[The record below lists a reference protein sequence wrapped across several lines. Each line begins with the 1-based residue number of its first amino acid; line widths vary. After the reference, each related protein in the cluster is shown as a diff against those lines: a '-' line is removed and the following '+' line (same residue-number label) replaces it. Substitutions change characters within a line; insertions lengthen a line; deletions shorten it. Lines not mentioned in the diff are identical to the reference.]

1 MTTAAPSSAPFRGSK
16 ERDEVDVVGDREAT
30 GFALSFLTGSF
41 KEDGP
46 EIRYLRESRAAGLLR
61 LRFVSAVGGAF
72 FLIGFAVDVLL
83 LNGDPVLWWL
93 GGVRL
98 LTAACIAGTA
108 LAAGSAI
115 HSRIGFELLTLT
127 ALIVVSVATCVI
139 ISVSPG
145 PILLHALT
153 AITILLVFYLFVPVS
168 TLTGLVVGLVLT
180 AGFVRVALARD
191 ADPPVL
197 TLVILYLT
205 LVNILGTLVVRD
217 SHITRRREFATLEA
231 EREAVADIRAE
242 VKARTAA
249 ESALAESEARFRQL
263 VELAPDAVVVHRG
276 ARILYSNP
284 AGLRLVGIGMD
295 ALEAGASLFDFLD
308 PEYHEPTSERMAR
321 LLATGEAVP
330 PVEVVLVTADSR
342 RIWCEVVSGPTVYG
356 GEPAIQ
362 TVIRDVAERKRLEQ
376 DLMRLATTDPLTGI
390 ANRRRFFDQ
399 LEVELARA
407 RRHGRSLSLIMVD
420 VDHFKQVNDEHG
432 HAVGDTALRALVEAM
447 LEVLRSE
454 DLVARLGGEEFA
466 AILPEVDADGAM
478 AVAERLRSRL
488 GAVGVNAPEGTVRCT
503 VSIGVAQAR
512 PAHES
517 PERTLKRADDALY
530 EAKRAGRDRVVLG

>member
-1 MTTAAPSSAPFRGSK
+1 MVNDRDTA
-16 ERDEVDVVGDREAT
+16 

-41 KEDGP
+41 REDGP
-46 EIRYLRESRAAGLLR
+46 EVRYLRESRAERLLR
-61 LRFVSAVGGAF
+61 LRLVSAVGGTF

-83 LNGDPVLWWL
+83 LDGDPVLWWL

-98 LTAACIAGTA
+98 LTATCIAVAA

-127 ALIVVSVATCVI
+127 ALIIVSVATCGI

-168 TLTGLVVGLVLT
+168 TLTGLAAGLVLT

-217 SHITRRREFATLEA
+217 SCMTRRREFATLEA
-231 EREAVADIRAE
+231 EREAIADLRAE
-242 VKARTAA
+242 VKARAA
-249 ESALAESEARFRQL
+249 VESALAESEARFRRL
-263 VELAPDAVVVHRG
+263 VELAPDAVVVHRE
-276 ARILYSNP
+276 AKFLYANP
-284 AGLRLVGIGMD
+284 AGMRLVGID
-295 ALEAGASLFDFLD
+295 EAREAIGASLYDFLD
-308 PEYHEPTSERMAR
+308 PEFHEPTRERMAR
-321 LLATGEAVP
+321 LLATGEPQP
-330 PVEVVLVTADSR
+330 PVEVVVATPQGR
-342 RIWCEVVSGPTVYG
+342 RIWCEVVSGPTVYA

-362 TVIRDVAERKRLEQ
+362 TVVRDVDDRKRLEQ
-376 DLMRLATTDPLTGI
+376 ELMRLATTDPLTGI

-420 VDHFKQVNDEHG
+420 IDHFKRVNDQHG
-432 HAVGDTALRALVEAM
+432 HAVGDTTLRALVEAM

-488 GAVGVNAPEGTVRCT
+488 ATVEINAPEGTVRCT

-530 EAKRAGRDRVVLG
+530 GAKRAGRDRVVRG